1 MMMVIAATAVPATL
15 AAQPMPDDHAAR
27 RPATAPTTM
36 PLTDQNSGHGGR
48 TAAPSAAARLAA
60 AERVCQ
66 MLHDQPDG
74 APVAHEGVE
83 HSYLWSMRRM
93 EAQRDV
99 DAARG
104 GDRFAA
110 LEAHL
115 QRMRDVEKQTAEL
128 YKAKVVS
135 KFDMA
140 ATQYYV
146 VEAEELLARE
156 RAK

>member
-1 MMMVIAATAVPATL
+1 MRTYYLSSAIVGLLLFAGGVVFG
-15 AAQPMPDDHAAR
+15 
-27 RPATAPTTM
+27 
-36 PLTDQNSGHGGR
+36 QNSSHGSKP
-48 TAAPSAAARLAA
+48 AAPSAAARLAA

-66 MLHDQPDG
+66 ILHDRADG
-74 APVAHEGVE
+74 TPTGHQGVE
-83 HSYLWSMRRM
+83 HTYLWSMRRM

-99 DAARG
+99 EAARG

-115 QRMRDVEKQTAEL
+115 QRMRDFEKRTAEL
-128 YKAKVVS
+128 YKADVVS

-146 VEAEELLARE
+146 AEAEELLARE

>member
-1 MMMVIAATAVPATL
+1 MRMHFLTIGVLGSGLFVGGIL
-15 AAQPMPDDHAAR
+15 FGQDRSQPTKR
-27 RPATAPTTM
+27 N
-36 PLTDQNSGHGGR
+36 L
-48 TAAPSAAARLAA
+48 PSAAARLAA

-66 MLHDQPDG
+66 ILHEPDG
-74 APVAHEGVE
+74 TPNGHQGVE
-83 HSYLWSMRRM
+83 HAYLWSMRRM

-104 GDRFAA
+104 DRFSA

-115 QRMRDVEKQTAEL
+115 QRMRALDTRFAQLHRSGDVSIFE
-128 YKAKVVS
+128 
-135 KFDMA
+135 A
-140 ATQYYV
+140 ASTHFYV